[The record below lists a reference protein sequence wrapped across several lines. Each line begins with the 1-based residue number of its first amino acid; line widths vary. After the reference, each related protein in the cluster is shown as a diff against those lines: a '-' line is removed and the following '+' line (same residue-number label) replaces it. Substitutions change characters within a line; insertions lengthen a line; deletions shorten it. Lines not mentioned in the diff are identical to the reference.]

1 MSERFIFPERCKS
14 CVYSGA
20 LRAERAVTSVGITL
34 KRTVCAAVRLT
45 KTAPVIDR
53 AKDKPQNAD
62 LLLRRIKK

>member
-1 MSERFIFPERCKS
+1 MKDLFFPSAAKAVFIT
-14 CVYSGA
+14 GA

-34 KRTVCAAVRLT
+34 KRTACAAVRLT